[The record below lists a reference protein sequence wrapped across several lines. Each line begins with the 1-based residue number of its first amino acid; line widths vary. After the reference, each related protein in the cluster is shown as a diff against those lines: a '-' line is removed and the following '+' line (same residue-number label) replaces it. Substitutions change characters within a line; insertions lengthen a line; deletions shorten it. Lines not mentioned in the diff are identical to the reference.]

1 MGKNQAGILQ
11 SQSKEASKGQVSAA
25 RCSGQPSLA
34 GKVKRMGIVVGLCP
48 RVVTV
53 CYSFYPDSPS
63 IHSIGPCVGL
73 N

>member
-25 RCSGQPSLA
+25 RCSGQPRL
-34 GKVKRMGIVVGLCP
+34 VKRMGIVVGLCP
-48 RVVTV
+48 RVMTV